1 LDVFKWA
8 KLMLLD
14 LNINLKV
21 FLAMLAW
28 AFLFHLW
35 RKEKSVVEYQS
46 DVLTIIACVLIGLL
60 TWVLNN

>member
-1 LDVFKWA
+1 
-8 KLMLLD
+8 MLLD